1 MKCEGIP
8 ASGGIGIGEAV
19 LVAEPDLGYGDV
31 VFSGVEAEKARLA
44 GVVRGGGAND
54 PGEMPE
60 GKLKAAY
67 ELGKRI

>member
-44 GVVRGGGAND
+44 GAVAAFIRAGAAGGQAG
-54 PGEMPE
+54 
-60 GKLKAAY
+60 
-67 ELGKRI
+67 